1 MKIVKKAKETTNGEI
16 KLHSIIKEDTGM
28 KNQTVKYVVLDGS
41 QEYGEI
47 YFLYEVNEYKDY
59 SYLVYDLS
67 SKKINKAE
75 GVEIEDFFRLF
86 KVITNGKYDAMFIR
100 ELSKI
105 DPLFS
110 NVSWKGVNSYKDISV
125 HRIVKDGKGGIM
137 HKFEMRKQ
145 NESEEIGDS
154 LQGEKGI
161 GYYVELHSENDGF
174 LVRLDGEDCP
184 WFIRNNVLSLDTKN
198 NDSTNAGFDLKR
210 CKIKYSTNRYYLIKY
225 FDGKCSAEIQLKN
238 VQF

>member
-1 MKIVKKAKETTNGEI
+1 MKIVKKAIGGKI
-16 KLHSIIKEDTGM
+16 KPNSIIKEDMTM
-28 KNQTVKYVVLDGS
+28 KGQTFKYVVLDGS

-47 YFLYEVNEYKDY
+47 YFLYEVDEYKDY

-137 HKFEMRKQ
+137 HRFEMRKK
-145 NESEEIGDS
+145 NESAEIGYS
-154 LQGEKGI
+154 LDGKKGT
-161 GYYVELHSENDGF
+161 GYYVELYSENDGF
-174 LVRLDGEDCP
+174 LVRLDGEDYP
-184 WFIRNNVLSLDTKN
+184 WFIRNDVLTLDTKN

-210 CKIKYSTNRYYLIKY
+210 CRVKYSTNRHYLITY
-225 FDGKCSAEIQLKN
+225 SDGKCSAEIQLKN
-238 VQF
+238 VF